1 MLKIYKIMN
10 KKESQNSEID
20 NVDLDIL
27 SILMKDANTPYT
39 DIGKKIYVSAGTI
52 HVRMKKLEEM
62 KVVRGATLLIDA
74 EKLGYDITAFVGVYL
89 DKGSNYRKVI
99 KELEKIPEVVEAYYT
114 TGVYSSFLKIVCR
127 NTQHLRDVINDK
139 IQPIE
144 GIQRTETILSLEE
157 SIKRHVKLEKEKVL
171 KK

>member
-1 MLKIYKIMN
+1 MN
-10 KKESQNSEID
+10 KKEPQNLEID
-20 NVDLDIL
+20 NVDFNIL
-27 SILMKDANTPYT
+27 SILMKNANTSYT
-39 DIGKKIYVSAGTI
+39 DIGKKIFVSAGTV

-62 KVVRGATLLIDA
+62 KVVKGATLIIDA

-89 DKGSNYRKVI
+89 DKGSNYHKVI

-157 SIKRHVKLEKEKVL
+157 SIKRHVKLEKEKHPH
-171 KK
+171 K

>member
-1 MLKIYKIMN
+1 LKMYKNMY
-10 KKESQNSEID
+10 KKEARNSEID

-62 KVVRGATLLIDA
+62 KVVKGATLLIDP

-99 KELEKIPEVVEAYYT
+99 RELEKIPEVVEAYYT
-114 TGVYSSFLKIVCR
+114 TGVYSSFLKIICR

-157 SIKRHVKLEKEKVL
+157 SIKRHVKLEKEKPL

>member
-1 MLKIYKIMN
+1 MLKFFHNMIKN
-10 KKESQNSEID
+10 KTRNSEID

-27 SILMKDANTPYT
+27 SLLMKNAHTPFT
-39 DIGKKIYVSAGTI
+39 DISKKIFVSPGTV
-52 HVRMKKLEEM
+52 HVRMKKLEAM
-62 KVVRGATLLIDA
+62 KIVKGATLLVDP

-89 DKGSNYRKVI
+89 DKGSNYHKVI

-114 TGVYSSFLKIVCR
+114 TGVYSSFLKIICR

-157 SIKRHVKLEKEKVL
+157 SIKRHVKLEKEKSVH
-171 KK
+171 K

>member
-1 MLKIYKIMN
+1 MDKN
-10 KKESQNSEID
+10 KPQNSEID
-20 NVDLDIL
+20 KVDLGIL
-27 SILMKDANTPYT
+27 SVLMKNANTPYT
-39 DIGKKIYVSAGTI
+39 DIGKKIFVSAGTV

-62 KVVRGATLLIDA
+62 KVVKGATLIIDP

-89 DKGSNYRKVI
+89 DKGSNYHKVI

-114 TGVYSSFLKIVCR
+114 TGIYSSFLKIVCR
-127 NTQHLRDVINDK
+127 NTGHLRDVINDK

-157 SIKRHVKLEKEKVL
+157 SIKRHVKLEKEKHPN
-171 KK
+171 K